1 MCSLSCQFHI
11 TDLFHVPV
19 SASSVLCLSCGLQA
33 ARHPTSE
40 ALFQYVCM
48 WCFLK
53 EDDTCMNVCLK
64 VCLIYF
70 ACLSVS
76 MVGSRGVLPSL
87 SHAPYGNT
95 LGPSVHFSLCFRGL
109 EENKHPLP
117 SHRQK
122 KNPHL
127 SDEGIF
133 WLSNHLHIPIQR
145 PGAVQLG
152 PIKCWMKDWGA
163 SFFCLIDGILY
174 CFWRHFSPLYSFIPC
189 HVPFIEVLKALLCDS
204 EGRLVDNGLQEN
216 LRAFLCHYFIIIF

>member
-53 EDDTCMNVCLK
+53 EDDTC
-64 VCLIYF
+64 
-70 ACLSVS
+70 LSVS

-95 LGPSVHFSLCFRGL
+95 LRPSVQFLSVFQRPWGKQTPSAFSQT
-109 EENKHPLP
+109 E
-117 SHRQK
+117 

-189 HVPFIEVLKALLCDS
+189 HVPFIEVLKALLCDG
-204 EGRLVDNGLQEN
+204 ECRLVDNGLQEN
-216 LRAFLCHYFIIIF
+216 LWDYILKTVNTNSY